1 MAHTPPCKNK
11 SPRFVICSYTLYF
24 HILRFEFKRYNPSYP
39 WEYAYNPCYPWP
51 DGTPNCNNVF
61 VCQRSYNKHDDTFDV
76 GDVTASWTNDATNYY
91 VEYKHD
97 EKYMFGFKLYKAPW
111 EYAYN
116 PCYPWSDGTPNC
128 KSVIVCQRSYN
139 KHDETFDVGDVT
151 ASWTNDATNYYVE
164 YKHGEKTSIF
174 TLKCDATA
182 KIPTL
187 SFLSQIENK
196 YKFILTSEC
205 CCPGTCHT
213 PTPTPTPPSRG
224 SISVGS
230 VICIVAAVLIVVYLI
245 GGMFLMKFVKHAEG
259 LEVIPNKDIWVNLPG
274 YIKDG
279 FLFVVTCGKHS
290 A

>member
-1 MAHTPPCKNK
+1 MRSFTETPWHSQSHLLLVIACLSLLGNALGALSSCEKVDDCSCRIKGSGGK
-11 SPRFVICSYTLYF
+11 SDQEINIRSLGYSDKTKAPR
-24 HILRFEFKRYNPSYP
+24 
-39 WEYAYNPCYPWP
+39 
-51 DGTPNCNNVF
+51 
-61 VCQRSYNKHDDTFDV
+61 
-76 GDVTASWTNDATNYY
+76 
-91 VEYKHD
+91 
-97 EKYMFGFKLYKAPW
+97 FGFKLYKAPW